1 MCDTKWRILT
11 YPYIY
16 AGTLMYKI
24 ENKREEA
31 FINSTHRETG
41 TFKRRIMSTL
51 TSHCHNL

>member
-1 MCDTKWRILT
+1 MCDTKWKILT